1 MTLISRDELFSRS
14 CRRRIQSGA
23 MFTYIILCP
32 EGKCYNLGAGSNPLL
47 PSRVRVNMFQKEQ
60 QNLANQIRDIL
71 QDQDISLPG
80 ELEWAPIPF
89 SGEWG
94 IATSFYKTAALEA
107 RSGKSV
113 QIPRRAEEIASLV
126 ADKLPPWD
134 LFPRVEAVNGYLNCY
149 FDPHLFS
156 ARVVK
161 RVLSEEDFGQGDPQG
176 ETLMVEYSQ
185 PNTHKAFHVGHLRS
199 AILGDAVCRIL
210 DFAGYDV
217 IRANYFGDMGLHVI
231 KWLWNYLDRHEG
243 ETPPEDA
250 TRWMGDLYAEA
261 NRRLEDHPELETE
274 IRELYGRWDSQD
286 PEIVALWEKTRQ
298 WSVDG
303 FQKLYDELDIHFD
316 RLYANSE
323 VEFQGKELV
332 DNLIEKGIAED
343 LRPDDAVIVR
353 LDDLLGLKK
362 EKYRVLVVLRSDGTA
377 LYATEDLALAKLKFE
392 EYPLDRS
399 IYVVD
404 VRQSLHFQQV
414 WKTLEIAGYEWAERC
429 QHLSYEL
436 VNLPGNVVMASREG
450 TVVLLEDL
458 IREAKERA
466 YQVVEE
472 KNPDLSDQQKTEIAR
487 AVGLG
492 SIKFPMLDR
501 ENTRIV
507 TFDWE
512 SALDFN
518 GQAAP
523 YIQYAHVRANSI
535 LKKEP
540 EISLEVLE
548 PAYDLDETE
557 VALIETLAQY
567 PAVVQNAARELKP
580 LHITN
585 ALYETARAFN
595 AFYRAAP
602 VLTADPA
609 IKAFRL
615 QLVEASRRVLCSGL
629 GLLGI
634 EAPRVM

>member
-1 MTLISRDELFSRS
+1 
-14 CRRRIQSGA
+14 
-23 MFTYIILCP
+23 
-32 EGKCYNLGAGSNPLL
+32 
-47 PSRVRVNMFQKEQ
+47 MFQKEQ
-60 QNLANQIRDIL
+60 QDLAARIQAIL
-71 QDQDISLPG
+71 QEQGIPLTE

-94 IATSFYKTAALEA
+94 IAASFFKNAALEA
-107 RSGKSV
+107 KSGKKLNV
-113 QIPRRAEEIASLV
+113 PQRAEEIAALV
-126 ADKLPPWD
+126 VSKLPALE
-134 LFPRVEAVNGYLNCY
+134 LFPKVEAVKGYLNCY
-149 FDPHLFS
+149 FDPRLFS
-156 ARVVK
+156 ARVVNLALL
-161 RVLSEEDFGQGDPQG
+161 RDDFGQGELKG
-176 ETLMVEYSQ
+176 ETLMVEFSQ

-210 DFAGYDV
+210 DYAGYEV
-217 IRANYFGDMGLHVI
+217 IRANYFGDIGLHVI
-231 KWLWNYLDRHEG
+231 KWLWNYLDRHAG

-261 NRRLEDHPELETE
+261 NRRLDEDPELEGE
-274 IRELYGRWDSQD
+274 IRQLYSRWDKQEPD
-286 PEIVALWEKTRQ
+286 LVALWEKTRQ
-298 WSVDG
+298 WSLDG
-303 FQKLYDELDIHFD
+303 FQTLYDELDIHFD
-316 RLYANSE
+316 RLYANSL

-332 DNLIEKGIAED
+332 EDLIERGIAED

-353 LDDLLGLKK
+353 LDDLLGLEK

-458 IREAKERA
+458 IREAKDRA
-466 YQVVEE
+466 LQVVEE
-472 KNPDLSDQQKTEIAR
+472 KNPALEQDQKADIAR
-487 AVGLG
+487 SVGLG
-492 SIKFPMLDR
+492 AIKFPMLDR
-501 ENTRIV
+501 ESTRTV

-535 LKKEP
+535 LKKAEGLP
-540 EISLEVLE
+540 PQVSQPSHELLEEEI
-548 PAYDLDETE
+548 T
-557 VALIETLAQY
+557 LIENLSQF

-580 LHITN
+580 LHLTN
-585 ALYETARAFN
+585 FLFSLAKSFN
-595 AFYRAAP
+595 AFYRQAP
-602 VLTADPA
+602 VLNAEGEVRD
-609 IKAFRL
+609 FRL
-615 QLVEASRRVLCSGL
+615 GLVEASRRVIASGL
-629 GLLGI
+629 SLLGI
-634 EAPRVM
+634 EAPPVM

>member
-1 MTLISRDELFSRS
+1 
-14 CRRRIQSGA
+14 
-23 MFTYIILCP
+23 
-32 EGKCYNLGAGSNPLL
+32 
-47 PSRVRVNMFQKEQ
+47 MFQKERLD
-60 QNLANQIRDIL
+60 LANQIREIL
-71 QDQDISLPG
+71 QDLGIPLTERLD
-80 ELEWAPIPF
+80 WAPIPF

-94 IATSFYKTAALEA
+94 IATSFFTTAALEA
-107 RSGKSV
+107 RSDKLV
-113 QIPRRAEEIASLV
+113 QVPQRAEEIAALV
-126 ADKLPPWD
+126 ASKLPPQK
-134 LFPRVEAVNGYLNCY
+134 LFPRVEAVKGYLNFF
-149 FDPHLFS
+149 FDSRLFS
-156 ARVVK
+156 ARVVNL
-161 RVLSEEDFGQGDPQG
+161 VLSREDFGRGDPHD
-176 ETLMVEYSQ
+176 EKVMVEFSQ

-199 AILGDAVCRIL
+199 AILGDSVCRIL
-210 DFAGYDV
+210 EFAGYDV
-217 IRANYFGDMGLHVI
+217 IRANYFGDIGLHVI
-231 KWLWNYLDRHEG
+231 KWLWNYLDQHSG

-250 TRWMGDLYAEA
+250 TRWMGDLYLEA
-261 NRRLEDHPELETE
+261 NQRLEEHPELESE
-274 IRELYGRWDSQD
+274 VRELYGRWDKQE

-298 WSVDG
+298 WSIDG
-303 FQKLYDELDIHFD
+303 FQSLYDELDIHFE

-323 VEFQGKELV
+323 VEFQGKEMV
-332 DNLIEKGIAED
+332 NSLIERGIAED

-392 EYPLDRS
+392 EYDLERS

-458 IREAKERA
+458 LREAKQRA

-472 KNPDLSDQQKTEIAR
+472 KNPDLSEDQKNKIAH

-492 SIKFPMLDR
+492 AIKFPMLDR
-501 ENTRIV
+501 ESTRTV

-535 LKKEP
+535 LKKADDIPLQLSEP
-540 EISLEVLE
+540 GH
-548 PAYDLDETE
+548 DLIEEE
-557 VALIETLAQY
+557 VALIEYLSQF
-567 PAVVQNAARELKP
+567 PGVVQNSGRELKP
-580 LHITN
+580 LHLTN
-585 ALYETARAFN
+585 YLFGLAKSFN
-595 AFYRAAP
+595 AFYRQAP
-602 VLTADPA
+602 VLNAERGVRD
-609 IKAFRL
+609 FRIG
-615 QLVEASRRVLCSGL
+615 LVESSRRVLSSGL
-629 GLLGI
+629 DLLGI